1 MQAPTSIHKVETRH
15 SRIRPARSEGKE
27 ANQPTSFSPA
37 AHPPPTNTSGTNSTC
52 ANLEWQRSTLC
63 LESCGIPSMCR
74 ITHEPTLNGD
84 NQLYAWSLCCASSFA
99 LKWYKND
106 ANMQLY
112 GWLAWH
118 CQHETPNRKV
128 DCAESKLLT
137 INFIP
142 RNQLYD
148 WRFCVGPASESNRK
162 VAPWQCF

>member
-1 MQAPTSIHKVETRH
+1 MLGAPIVP
-15 SRIRPARSEGKE
+15 PACTK
-27 ANQPTSFSPA
+27 
-37 AHPPPTNTSGTNSTC
+37 
-52 ANLEWQRSTLC
+52 
-63 LESCGIPSMCR
+63 IPLA
-74 ITHEPTLNGD
+74 PTLNGD
-84 NQLYAWSLCCASSFA
+84 NQLYDWSPAAYPACAKNPFAPILNNTGLMSSCDAFA